1 MRALCKMAIYHAAV
15 RQTGRGYARLRG
27 TISSSSRRADA
38 TDDDGKDDSG
48 VEEAK
53 Y

>member
-15 RQTGRGYARLRG
+15 RPTGRGYARLRG
-27 TISSSSRRADA
+27 TISSRRADA